1 MNTSRI
7 KELAGCL
14 ETLNSV
20 RFSKNNRNEIS
31 FETNYRDINGDH
43 AIKNSLRIIPT
54 DTICTELNFAI
65 KPFIDKYIQI
75 CEEELKAC
83 LNE

>member
-7 KELAGCL
+7 KELALCL
-14 ETLNSV
+14 EILNSAH
-20 RFSKNNRNEIS
+20 FSKNNRNEIS
-31 FETNYRDINGDH
+31 FETNYRGINGDR
-43 AIKNSLRIIPT
+43 IIINSLCIIPT